1 MFTRRKKRE
10 KQSEFWVVASRLPQA
25 TPSRFYELVER
36 TLQEMEFAEGVWKLC
51 RPAYAATDKGG
62 RPGIDP
68 VVYLKMLMVGFFE
81 DLPSERAIAAR
92 CADSLSVRGFLG
104 YDLCEATP
112 DHSSLSVIRE
122 RLGVEIYQAIFE
134 LILSALRRHGLLKGR
149 HLGIDSSVLEANA
162 SLRSLV
168 HRNTEE
174 NYRDYVRRL
183 AAEAGV
189 DPQDDP
195 AVRRFDKKRPGR
207 KTSNQEWV
215 NPHEPEARIGKTKD
229 GATDMIYKPEHV
241 VDLET
246 GAIVEAEVRAG
257 DAADTAELPARMVEA
272 GVTLER
278 VMPGVAVEKL
288 VQSMTGDKGYFALG
302 EIGELQGLG
311 IRTVV
316 SDPQAA
322 QRRRDKLSQEE
333 RAVLTRAQRA
343 VESESGKQLLRR
355 RGQHLERSFEHLLD
369 EGGLRRATLRGRE
382 NLSKRHKMGAACYN
396 LSQLL
401 RRLHGIGTA
410 RQWLAAKKSLREVF
424 CACLRALRQT
434 LHALTL
440 PERASSRLSHL
451 SSLLFCPT
459 LTNPGFHQNSRFS
472 TGRLSASKEGRPP
485 GRPVYL
491 SGGLKGAAP

>member
-1 MFTRRKKRE
+1 MFTRRIKRE
-10 KQSEFWVVASRLPQA
+10 KQSEFWVVASRLPKA

-36 TLQEMEFAEGVWKLC
+36 TLQEMEFAAKVWELC
-51 RPAYAATDKGG
+51 RPAYAAEAKGG

-81 DLPSERAIAAR
+81 DLPSERAIASR

-112 DHSSLSVIRE
+112 DHSSLSVIRQ
-122 RLGVEIYQAIFE
+122 RLGLEIYQCIFE
-134 LILSALRRHGLLKGR
+134 LILEALRAHGLLKGR

-162 SLRSLV
+162 SLRSLT

-174 NYRDYVRRL
+174 NYWDYVRRL

-189 DPQDDP
+189 DPQDQN
-195 AVRRFDKKRPGR
+195 AVRRFDKQRPGR

-246 GAIVEAEVRAG
+246 GAIVAAEVRAG
-257 DAADTAELPARMVEA
+257 DAADTAQWPARMVEA
-272 GVTLER
+272 GVTCAR
-278 VMPGVAVEKL
+278 VMPEVAVEKL
-288 VQSMTGDKGYFALG
+288 VQSVTGDKGYFALA
-302 EIGELQGLG
+302 EITELQALG

-316 SDPQAA
+316 SDPQSA
-322 QRRRDKLSQEE
+322 QRRRDKLGKEE
-333 RAVLTRAQRA
+333 RAVLHRAQRVVGSA
-343 VESESGKQLLRR
+343 SGKQLLRR
-355 RGQHLERSFEHLLD
+355 RGQHLERSFEHILD

-410 RQWLAAKKSLREVF
+410 RQWLASKKSQLEAL
-424 CACLRALRQT
+424 CACWPACLRAALALQLKTTQLFSPTT
-434 LHALTL
+434 LLIL
-440 PERASSRLSHL
+440 FSRVTVTDLAGL
-451 SSLLFCPT
+451 ETRRC
-459 LTNPGFHQNSRFS
+459 S
-472 TGRLSASKEGRPP
+472 T
-485 GRPVYL
+485 VC
-491 SGGLKGAAP
+491 

>member
-1 MFTRRKKRE
+1 MFARRKKQE
-10 KQSEFWVVASRLPQA
+10 KQSEFWVMASRLPQA

-36 TLQEMEFAEGVWKLC
+36 SLQEMEFADKVWTLC
-51 RPAYAATDKGG
+51 RPAYAAEAKGG

-81 DLPSERAIAAR
+81 DLPSERAIASR

-104 YDLCEATP
+104 YELCEATP
-112 DHSSLSVIRE
+112 DHSSLSVIRD
-122 RLGVEIYQAIFE
+122 RLGLEIYQGIFE
-134 LILSALRRHGLLKGR
+134 LILAALRAHGLLKGR

-162 SLRSLV
+162 SLRSLT

-174 NYRDYVRRL
+174 NYWDYVRRL

-189 DPQDDP
+189 DPQDQN

-246 GAIVEAEVRAG
+246 GAIVAAEMRPG
-257 DAADTAELPARMVEA
+257 DAADTAQLPERMVEA

-278 VMPGVAVEKL
+278 VMPEVAVEKL
-288 VQSMTGDKGYFALG
+288 VQSVTGDKGYFALC
-302 EIGELQGLG
+302 EIAELQALG
-311 IRTVV
+311 MRTVV

-322 QRRRDKLSQEE
+322 QRRRDKLGKEE
-333 RAVLTRAQRA
+333 RAVLNWAQRA
-343 VESESGKQLLRR
+343 VGSASGKQLLRR

-382 NLSKRHKMGAACYN
+382 NLSKRHKVGAACYN

-401 RRLHGIGTA
+401 RRVHGIGTA
-410 RQWLAAKKSLREVF
+410 RQWLAAKKSLLEALCVY
-424 CACLRALRQT
+424 LRAL
-434 LHALTL
+434 LHALL
-440 PERASSRLSHL
+440 GVKLQRRESSRRSKFFG
-451 SSLLFCPT
+451 LLFCIT
-459 LTNPGFHQNSRFS
+459 FTNPALNQNSRYS
-472 TGRLSASKEGRPP
+472 T
-485 GRPVYL
+485 VC
-491 SGGLKGAAP
+491 

>member
-1 MFTRRKKRE
+1 MFARRIKQE
-10 KQSEFWVVASRLPQA
+10 EQSEFWVVASRLPKA

-36 TLQEMEFAEGVWKLC
+36 TLQEMKFADRVWELC
-51 RPAYAATDKGG
+51 RPAYAGEAKGG

-81 DLPSERAIAAR
+81 DLPSERAIASR

-112 DHSSLSVIRE
+112 DHSSLSVIRQ
-122 RLGVEIYQAIFE
+122 RLGVEIYQCIFE
-134 LILSALRRHGLLKGR
+134 LILEALRSHGLLKGR

-162 SLRSLV
+162 SLRSLT

-174 NYRDYVRRL
+174 NYWDYVRRL

-189 DPQDDP
+189 DPQDHN

-246 GAIVEAEVRAG
+246 GAIVAAEVRAG
-257 DAADTAELPARMVEA
+257 DAADTEQLPERLVAT

-278 VMPGVAVEKL
+278 VMPEVAAEKL
-288 VQSMTGDKGYFALG
+288 VQSATADKGYFALAQ
-302 EIGELQGLG
+302 IGELQGLG
-311 IRTVV
+311 IRTIV
-316 SDPQAA
+316 SDRQAA
-322 QRRRDKLSQEE
+322 RRQRAQMSKEE
-333 RAVLTRAQRA
+333 RAVLNRAQRA
-343 VESESGKQLLRR
+343 VESESGKELLRR

-382 NLSKRHKMGAACYN
+382 NLTKRHKVAAACYN

-410 RQWLAAKKSLREVF
+410 RQWLAAKKSQLQTL
-424 CACLRALRQT
+424 CACWRARLRA
-434 LHALTL
+434 ALALQVNTTEITSPIKFFRL
-440 PERASSRLSHL
+440 TSCRAI
-451 SSLLFCPT
+451 
-459 LTNPGFHQNSRFS
+459 TN
-472 TGRLSASKEGRPP
+472 
-485 GRPVYL
+485 
-491 SGGLKGAAP
+491 

>member
-1 MFTRRKKRE
+1 MFARRRKQE
-10 KQSEFWVVASRLPQA
+10 KQSELWVVASRLPKA
-25 TPSRFYELVER
+25 TPSRFYELVEG
-36 TLQEMEFAEGVWKLC
+36 TLQEMEFATKVWELC
-51 RPAYAATDKGG
+51 RPTYAAEAKGG

-81 DLPSERAIAAR
+81 DLPSERAIASR

-112 DHSSLSVIRE
+112 DHSSLSVIRQ
-122 RLGVEIYQAIFE
+122 RLGLEIYQCIFE
-134 LILSALRRHGLLKGR
+134 LILEALRAHGLLKGR

-162 SLRSLV
+162 SLRSLTQ
-168 HRNTEE
+168 RNTEE
-174 NYRDYVRRL
+174 NYWDYVRRL

-189 DPQDDP
+189 DPQDDQ

-246 GAIVEAEVRAG
+246 GAIVAAEVRPG
-257 DAADTAELPARMVEA
+257 DAADTAQLPERIVEA
-272 GVTLER
+272 GVTCAR
-278 VMPGVAVEKL
+278 VMPAVAVEKL
-288 VQSMTGDKGYFALG
+288 VQSVTGDKGYFACS
-302 EIGELQGLG
+302 EIAELQALG

-316 SDPQAA
+316 SDPQAT
-322 QRRRDKLSQEE
+322 QRRRDKLGKAES
-333 RAVLTRAQRA
+333 AVLTRAQRA
-343 VESESGKQLLRR
+343 VGSASGKQLLRR

-382 NLSKRHKMGAACYN
+382 NLTKRHKVGAACYN

-401 RRLHGIGTA
+401 RRRHGIGTA
-410 RQWLAAKKSLREVF
+410 RQWLAAKKSQLEAL
-424 CACLRALRQT
+424 CACWRSLRRAALALQVNTTELTSPTKLFRLTSCLAITNLAGLQT
-434 LHALTL
+434 
-440 PERASSRLSHL
+440 PR
-451 SSLLFCPT
+451 C
-459 LTNPGFHQNSRFS
+459 S
-472 TGRLSASKEGRPP
+472 T
-485 GRPVYL
+485 VC
-491 SGGLKGAAP
+491 

>member
-1 MFTRRKKRE
+1 MFARREKEE
-10 KQSEFWVVASRLPQA
+10 KQSEFWMVASRLPKA

-36 TLQEMEFAEGVWKLC
+36 SLQEMEFAVQVWELC
-51 RPAYAATDKGG
+51 RPAYAEEAKGG

-81 DLPSERAIAAR
+81 DLPSERAIASR

-112 DHSSLSVIRE
+112 DHSSLSVIRQ
-122 RLGVEIYQAIFE
+122 RLGLEIYQRVFE
-134 LILSALRRHGLLKGR
+134 LILGALHHHGLLKGR

-174 NYRDYVRRL
+174 GYWEYVRRL

-189 DPQDDP
+189 DIKDEE

-215 NPHEPEARIGKTKD
+215 NPHEAEARIGKTKD

-246 GAIVEAEVRAG
+246 GAIVAAEVRPG
-257 DAADTAELPARMVEA
+257 DAADMAQLPERLVEA
-272 GVTLER
+272 GVTLSQ
-278 VMPGVAVEKL
+278 VMPGEAIEKL
-288 VQSMTGDKGYFALG
+288 GQSATTDKGYFALA
-302 EIGELQGLG
+302 EIAQLQALG

-333 RAVLTRAQRA
+333 RAVLDRAQRA
-343 VESESGKQLLRR
+343 VGSKSGKALLRR
-355 RGQHLERSFEHLLD
+355 RGQHLERSFEHILD
-369 EGGLRRATLRGRE
+369 EGGMRRATLRGRE
-382 NLSKRHKMGAACYN
+382 NLNKRHNVAAACYN

-401 RRLHGIGTA
+401 RRRYGIGTA
-410 RQWLAAKKSLREVF
+410 RQWLAGKTQLGSR
-424 CACLRALRQT
+424 CACCWRLRRVITLLPLR
-434 LHALTL
+434 
-440 PERASSRLSHL
+440 SSEPTTPSKLSW
-451 SSLLFCPT
+451 LFLFRST
-459 LTNPGFHQNSRFS
+459 HQ
-472 TGRLSASKEGRPP
+472 LI
-485 GRPVYL
+485 
-491 SGGLKGAAP
+491 AA

>member
-1 MFTRRKKRE
+1 MFARRKKQE
-10 KQSEFWVVASRLPQA
+10 EQSEFWVAASRLPKA

-36 TLQEMEFAEGVWKLC
+36 TLGEMEFAARVWELC
-51 RPAYAATDKGG
+51 RPAYAEESKGG

-81 DLPSERAIAAR
+81 DLPSERAIASR

-112 DHSSLSVIRE
+112 DHSSLSVIRD
-122 RLGVEIYQAIFE
+122 RIGLEIYQSIFE
-134 LILSALRRHGLLKGR
+134 LILEALRGHGLLKGR

-162 SLRSLV
+162 SLRSLT

-174 NYRDYVRRL
+174 SYWEYVRRL

-189 DPQDDP
+189 DPQDEA

-215 NPHEPEARIGKTKD
+215 NPHEPEARIGLRKD

-246 GAIVEAEVRAG
+246 GAIVAAEVRPG
-257 DAADTAELPARMVEA
+257 DAADTAQLSERMVEA
-272 GVTLER
+272 GVTCSR
-278 VMPGVAVEKL
+278 VMPEVAAEKL
-288 VQSMTGDKGYFALG
+288 VQSATADKGYFAVA
-302 EIGELQGLG
+302 EMAELQGLG
-311 IRTVV
+311 IRTVI

-322 QRRRDKLSQEE
+322 QRRRDQLGKEE
-333 RAVLTRAQRA
+333 RAVLQRAQQA
-343 VESESGKQLLRR
+343 VRSASGKELSRR
-355 RGQHLERSFEHLLD
+355 RGQHLERSFEHILD

-382 NLSKRHKMGAACYN
+382 NLTKRHKMGATCYN

-401 RRLHGIGTA
+401 RQRHGIGTA
-410 RQWLAAKKSLREVF
+410 RQWLAAKKSQLATL
-424 CACLRALRQT
+424 CARFRVLLQSALQLPRQST
-434 LHALTL
+434 EPQSTIQAIWLMLSRHGYQPSHA
-440 PERASSRLSHL
+440 
-451 SSLLFCPT
+451 
-459 LTNPGFHQNSRFS
+459 
-472 TGRLSASKEGRPP
+472 
-485 GRPVYL
+485 
-491 SGGLKGAAP
+491 

>member
-1 MFTRRKKRE
+1 MFARRTKQE
-10 KQSEFWVVASRLPQA
+10 KQSEFWVMASRLPQA

-36 TLQEMEFAEGVWKLC
+36 TLQEMEFATKVWELC
-51 RPAYAATDKGG
+51 RPAYAQENKGG

-81 DLPSERAIAAR
+81 DLPSERAIASR

-112 DHSSLSVIRE
+112 DHSSLSVIRD
-122 RLGVEIYQAIFE
+122 RLGREIYQQVFE
-134 LILSALRRHGLLKGR
+134 LILEGLHAHGLLKGK

-174 NYRDYVRRL
+174 SYWDYVRRL
-183 AAEAGV
+183 AAAAGI
-189 DPQDDP
+189 DPQDQG

-246 GAIVEAEVRAG
+246 GAIVAAEVRAG
-257 DAADTAELPARMVEA
+257 DAADTAQLPERMVEA

-278 VMPGVAVEKL
+278 VMPEVAVEKL
-288 VQSMTGDKGYFALG
+288 VQSLTGDKGYFALG
-302 EIGELQGLG
+302 EMGELQELG
-311 IRTVV
+311 MRTVV

-322 QRRRDKLSQEE
+322 GRRKDKLEKAP
-333 RAVLTRAQRA
+333 RAVLARAQRA
-343 VESESGKQLLRR
+343 VGSVSGKKLLRR
-355 RGQHLERSFEHLLD
+355 RGQHIERSFYHILD

-382 NLSKRHKMGAACYN
+382 NLTKRHKMAAACYN

-401 RRLHGIGTA
+401 RRLHGIGTP
-410 RQWLAAKKSLREVF
+410 RQWLAAKKSQLEALR
-424 CACLRALRQT
+424 ACLSAL
-434 LHALTL
+434 LHAILDL
-440 PERASSRLSHL
+440 KVQSSQWNRPPKPSWRL
-451 SSLLFCPT
+451 FRVTITDP
-459 LTNPGFHQNSRFS
+459 PPDQNSRCS
-472 TGRLSASKEGRPP
+472 T
-485 GRPVYL
+485 VC
-491 SGGLKGAAP
+491 